1 MGKLQTRFST
11 SVGLQFGLALSVAV
25 VFLIAAWFSG
35 KAGDCKPQEVDGQ
48 CGLSTFAG
56 LLFGVIG
63 AVVIVL
69 VSSIAIGIA
78 AWRRDRRTDY

>member
-1 MGKLQTRFST
+1 MGKLAARLST
-11 SVGLQFGLALSVAV
+11 SVKLQFGLAVLVASV
-25 VFLIAAWFSG
+25 FFFAAWFSG
-35 KAGDCKPQEVDGQ
+35 KAGDCKPHEVDGQ

-63 AVVIVL
+63 AMVIVV

-78 AWRRDRRTDY
+78 AWRRDGRIDP